1 MSSKRARAGSTTGS
15 TRRIAGKRSVWLAV
29 GAVVLGGTGVA
40 VVTVGSGEGG
50 DDLESV
56 GSARPA
62 SSHTL
67 ALGGADKYAID
78 LPRTDTEAFSL
89 IGVSWKDRKAD
100 FEGTAQI
107 RTRDADSGQWRE
119 WRDLEF
125 GVSAPETS
133 EGDTAGVRGASE
145 PLWVGPS
152 DAVEVRG
159 GAKDKKKPLPGGAR
173 LDMIDPGTTA
183 KENGK
188 GKGGTK
194 PAHTKAPGK
203 QTTATTAPAPSGEP
217 DASPSDIAPEDGAAT
232 DGGPT
237 GGTEG
242 TGSTGTTGG
251 GGALEPS
258 APAEPGDGPTT
269 APAEEPTG
277 APSDSTSGGT
287 DGGNG
292 TDGGSSTDE
301 ASGGTTDGGDGATGE
316 PSATPTD
323 SADGG
328 ADSGADSGPGGGS
341 QAPTTDPATDPD
353 TPPATAPVTD
363 PATDPA
369 EEPSGG
375 PAPDPTATE
384 EDPAA
389 SQSPT
394 GSPAPGAPPVVSR
407 AEWGADES
415 LVKDPAEYLDK
426 VDAVFV
432 HHTAGTNAYDCAESP
447 AIIRAILTYHVKTNG
462 WNDIG
467 YNFFVD
473 KCGTVF
479 EGRAGGTDKR
489 VRGAHTYGFNGD
501 SSGIS
506 VLGDYENGGIPTA
519 AAKKA
524 VADVT
529 AWKLGLDG
537 VDPEAKVTLTAAGD
551 TGVYKTGQQASLY
564 TVSGHRDGYA
574 TLCPGKA
581 LYSALPEIRTLAAN
595 SPYAKD

>member
-1 MSSKRARAGSTTGS
+1 MSSKRARAES
-15 TRRIAGKRSVWLAV
+15 TRKIAGKRSVWLAV
-29 GAVVLGGTGVA
+29 GAVVLGGTGAA
-40 VVTVGSGEGG
+40 VVVGTGGGG

-62 SSHTL
+62 TAHTI

-78 LPRTDTEAFSL
+78 LPRTDTEDFSL
-89 IGVSWKDRKAD
+89 IGVSWKDRKAG

-107 RTRDADSGQWRE
+107 RTRDADSGQWGD
-119 WRDLEF
+119 WRDLDF
-125 GVSAPETS
+125 GVSAPETA
-133 EGDTAGVRGASE
+133 EGDTEGVRGASE

-159 GAKDKKKPLPGGAR
+159 GANGKKKPLPDGAR

-183 KENGK
+183 KGNGK
-188 GKGGTK
+188 GKDGTK

-217 DASPSDIAPEDGAAT
+217 DASPSDIAPDDGAAT
-232 DGGPT
+232 DGGTT
-237 GGTEG
+237 GGTGGTGG

-251 GGALEPS
+251 GGGLEPS
-258 APAEPGDGPTT
+258 APAEPGDGTT
-269 APAEEPTG
+269 SAPAAEEPTS
-277 APSDSTSGGT
+277 APTDSTSGGT
-287 DGGNG
+287 DGG
-292 TDGGSSTDE
+292 
-301 ASGGTTDGGDGATGE
+301 SGGTTDGGDGATEE
-316 PSATPTD
+316 PAATPTD
-323 SADGG
+323 SANGGEDGGTDGG
-328 ADSGADSGPGGGS
+328 ASGGS
-341 QAPTTDPATDPD
+341 QAPTTDPATEPE
-353 TPPATAPVTD
+353 TPPATDPVTD
-363 PATDPA
+363 PATEPA
-369 EEPSGG
+369 EQPSTD

-394 GSPAPGAPPVVSR
+394 GSPAPGAPQIVSR

-415 LVKDPAEYLDK
+415 LVKDPAEYIDK

-432 HHTAGTNAYDCAESP
+432 HHTAGTNAYECAESP

-501 SSGIS
+501 SSGVS

-595 SPYAKD
+595 SPYAKG